1 MRRIVLLLVVCTA
14 MTFFLPRQ
22 GCAAPV
28 LDVMVSTPSGLQSLT
43 ESLDAIWGPSST
55 TGEPSL
61 IFWVY
66 TEGVTY
72 SGSWSGEVRLNGE
85 LRDSGGENIFPDPGT
100 VLYGGLSLV
109 LDGCCYTP
117 QSGTVYV
124 NMTGFAPLTAPFTV
138 MQPIPEPSTLLLLG
152 VGLLGVRRR
161 VRTSSTIDHGLLTID
176 QNVPLDVSG
185 DNRSD
190 AE

>member
-22 GCAAPV
+22 SCAAPV
-28 LDVMVSTPSGLQSLT
+28 LDVMVSTSSGLQSLT
-43 ESLDAIWGPSST
+43 EFPDAVWGPSPT
-55 TGEPSL
+55 TGEPTL

-85 LRDSGGENIFPDPGT
+85 LLDTGGESLFPDPGV
-100 VLYGGLSLV
+100 VLYGGLSLI
-109 LDGCCYTP
+109 LAGCCYEP
-117 QSGTVYV
+117 QSGTVLV

-152 VGLLGVRRR
+152 VGLLGVRKR
-161 VRTSSTIDHGLLTID
+161 VR
-176 QNVPLDVSG
+176 
-185 DNRSD
+185 R
-190 AE
+190 